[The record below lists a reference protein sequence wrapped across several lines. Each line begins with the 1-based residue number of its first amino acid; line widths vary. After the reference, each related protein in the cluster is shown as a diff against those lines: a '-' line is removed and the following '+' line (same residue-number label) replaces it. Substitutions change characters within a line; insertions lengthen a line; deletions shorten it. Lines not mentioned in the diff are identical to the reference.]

1 MVEMLRFIGKLPMTH
16 WATDAEAARLLA
28 GTLHND
34 HV

>member
-1 MVEMLRFIGKLPMTH
+1 MLRFIGKLPIAH

-28 GTLHND
+28 GAVDND